1 MIDKMIDEMVYEAKA
16 RLHWYIDGIG
26 QHGLSSEL
34 FSSLSTERIVEIY
47 NIEMKY
53 FRPCHQELVNK
64 LPE

>member
-1 MIDKMIDEMVYEAKA
+1 MNNWLDKMVYEAKA

-47 NIEMKY
+47 NVEMKY
-53 FRPCHQELVNK
+53 FRPCDQELVNK
-64 LPE
+64 IPE